1 MGPPDP
7 TVLERQQALE
17 LNNLR
22 GKFCL
27 VEHCCVV
34 AQRYL
39 LSNIASY
46 EPTFVSIRK
55 PGMQQDVYII
65 RRSAEKASSL
75 IGTAHWTSRYGLATD
90 QTAV

>member
-7 TVLERQQALE
+7 TVLEGQQALE

-27 VEHCCVV
+27 VGHYCAV

-46 EPTFVSIRK
+46 ELTFVSIRE
-55 PGMQQDVYII
+55 PGMQQMYIL
-65 RRSAEKASSL
+65 SVDPPKKPAA
-75 IGTAHWTSRYGLATD
+75 
-90 QTAV
+90 